1 MIYCKIL
8 VFLLKIFV
16 IIRPM
21 KILNKYISKQILIGF
36 FLVVFS
42 LLAILWL
49 TQSLKYITLVT
60 SKGLPIYLFVEMTS
74 LLMPRL
80 FIILSPIAVFV
91 ASLFV
96 YNRMVMDREIPVIQA
111 AGIAPFQNAKPALI
125 VGIIVAM
132 FAMYVNNN
140 LIFSAERRLN
150 RLTWEVKND
159 ASHLLFKEG
168 EFTVVQPNLT
178 VFITSHEK
186 DGYITGILL
195 NDERKK
201 GTKVTLSAE
210 KGRIVY
216 TEEGPRIILVNG
228 SRQEVNTSDYT
239 FSSLTF
245 ERYSVDFGN
254 TQQKKQKD
262 AGVREKSLKE
272 LFGARKDASLSE
284 AEIRK
289 YLVEGNKRLL
299 SPLYNLLFA
308 LLGCTGLLVGNFNRR
323 GQTKIVLSS
332 VVVMVL
338 IQAGDLAFTN
348 MSQSSLYFLSLL
360 YGNYLLPFFV
370 CVWLLLFY
378 NPNYSFMRKK
388 RN

>member
-1 MIYCKIL
+1 
-8 VFLLKIFV
+8 
-16 IIRPM
+16 
-21 KILNKYISKQILIGF
+21 
-36 FLVVFS
+36 
-42 LLAILWL
+42 
-49 TQSLKYITLVT
+49 
-60 SKGLPIYLFVEMTS
+60 
-74 LLMPRL
+74 MPRL

-96 YNRMVMDREIPVIQA
+96 YNRMVMDREIPVIQS
-111 AGIAPFQNAKPALI
+111 AGIAPFQNAKPAII
-125 VGIIVAM
+125 VGIVVAI
-132 FAMYVNNN
+132 FAMYVNNS

-159 ASHLLFKEG
+159 VSHLLFKEG

-178 VFITSHEK
+178 VFVASHEK

-216 TEEGPRIILVNG
+216 TEDGPRIILVNG

-272 LFGARKDASLSE
+272 LFGARKDASLSD

-308 LLGCTGLLVGNFNRR
+308 LLGCTGFLVSNFNRR

-338 IQAGDLAFTN
+338 VQAGDLAFTN

-360 YGNYLLPFFV
+360 YGNCLLPFLV
-370 CVWLLLFY
+370 CMWLLMFY

>member
-228 SRQEVNTSDYT
+228 SRQEVNTTDYT

-272 LFGARKDASLSE
+272 LFGARKDVSLSE

-360 YGNYLLPFFV
+360 YGNYLLPFLG
-370 CVWLLLFY
+370 CIWLLLFY
-378 NPNYSFMRKK
+378 NPNYSFMRRK